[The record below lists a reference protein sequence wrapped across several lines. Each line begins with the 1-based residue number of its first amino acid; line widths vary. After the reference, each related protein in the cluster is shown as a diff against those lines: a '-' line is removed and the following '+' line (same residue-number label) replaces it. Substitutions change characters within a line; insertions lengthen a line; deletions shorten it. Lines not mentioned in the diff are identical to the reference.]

1 MIVVTGGAGFIG
13 SAYVWYLNKMGY
25 DNIIIVDRLSTSDK
39 WKNLRNKK
47 FEDYIHKDDFI
58 KLLKENK
65 LPKIEY
71 IIHMGAC
78 SSTTEFNA
86 DYMMKNNY
94 EYSKELAKYSVKNRI
109 RFIYA
114 SSGATYGAGEFG
126 FSDAD
131 EITLK
136 LKPLNIYGFSKHLFD
151 LWILKHNLNRKV
163 VGLKFFNVFGPN
175 EYHKQDMMSVV
186 CKAFS
191 QIKNTGK
198 LKLFKSHKDGIE
210 DGEQKRDF
218 VYIKDVIRVIH
229 FFFENKE
236 KNGIYNV
243 GSGKARSFNDLARA
257 VFNAMEKP
265 FNVEYITMPVEIQD
279 KYQYWTE
286 ADLTKLRKIGY
297 KEEFTELEDAVSD
310 YVKNYLMKNDY
321 L

>member
-229 FFFENKE
+229 FFFENKD

>member
-1 MIVVTGGAGFIG
+1 
-13 SAYVWYLNKMGY
+13 
-25 DNIIIVDRLSTSDK
+25 
-39 WKNLRNKK
+39 
-47 FEDYIHKDDFI
+47 
-58 KLLKENK
+58 
-65 LPKIEY
+65 
-71 IIHMGAC
+71 MGAC

-229 FFFENKE
+229 FFFENKD

-265 FNVEYITMPVEIQD
+265 FNVEYIPMPVEIQD

-310 YVKNYLMKNDY
+310 YVKNFLMKNDY

>member
-229 FFFENKE
+229 FFFENKD

-265 FNVEYITMPVEIQD
+265 FNVEYIPMPVEIQD

-310 YVKNYLMKNDY
+310 YVKNFLMKNDY

>member
-229 FFFENKE
+229 FFFENKD

-257 VFNAMEKP
+257 VFNTMEKP
-265 FNVEYITMPVEIQD
+265 FNVEYIPMPVEIQD